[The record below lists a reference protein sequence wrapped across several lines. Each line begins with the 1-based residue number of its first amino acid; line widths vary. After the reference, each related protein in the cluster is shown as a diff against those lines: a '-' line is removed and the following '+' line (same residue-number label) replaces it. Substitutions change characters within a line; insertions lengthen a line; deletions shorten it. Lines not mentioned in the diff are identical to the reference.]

1 MKKLANP
8 FDSFT
13 AEHTPDD
20 FAVCSWQAAKWL
32 LPFASLVKPRT
43 VVKPKNILM

>member
-1 MKKLANP
+1 MKKFANP

-20 FAVCSWQAAKWL
+20 FAVCSWQVGI
-32 LPFASLVKPRT
+32 PDERDQ
-43 VVKPKNILM
+43 